1 MSRINIIDVFSG
13 AGGLSQGFANAGFN
27 IVAGIDN
34 DAESLITFSKNH
46 SKATTINFDLSQ
58 KIDFS
63 SNEFSSLNNVKID
76 IVIGGPPCQ
85 GFSVAGKRHELDPR
99 NSLYKTYVSFIKKFA
114 PKIMVMENV
123 PTIMSMYG
131 GRVYENIVSE
141 LESLGY
147 TTSSFILDS
156 SHYGIPQ
163 KRKRF
168 FLVGT
173 KNGKKIYPPEPIEDI
188 KLTVKDAISDLP
200 SLENKDES
208 KMYLSQPKNKYQQK
222 LRANSSALHNHWK
235 VIHTE
240 KTKKIISMVPDGGNY
255 KNLPPYLRN
264 TRKVHIA
271 WTRMNS
277 KEPCFTIDAGHNHHF
292 HYKHNRVPTV
302 RECARIQSF
311 PDNFIFYG
319 KKTSQYKQVGNA
331 VPPILAEVLAKK
343 IKEKINGLRSRKT
356 IQMYNN

>member
-1 MSRINIIDVFSG
+1 MSNIINNNIGMYLDKSFERGPQYINVEALAPLA
-13 AGGLSQGFANAGFN
+13 AGGDIIVNASSFEDDPSKFDVTAVITTRD

-147 TTSSFILDS
+147 TTSSFILD
-156 SHYGIPQ
+156 
-163 KRKRF
+163 
-168 FLVGT
+168 
-173 KNGKKIYPPEPIEDI
+173 
-188 KLTVKDAISDLP
+188 
-200 SLENKDES
+200 
-208 KMYLSQPKNKYQQK
+208 
-222 LRANSSALHNHWK
+222 
-235 VIHTE
+235 
-240 KTKKIISMVPDGGNY
+240 
-255 KNLPPYLRN
+255 
-264 TRKVHIA
+264 
-271 WTRMNS
+271 
-277 KEPCFTIDAGHNHHF
+277 
-292 HYKHNRVPTV
+292 
-302 RECARIQSF
+302 
-311 PDNFIFYG
+311 
-319 KKTSQYKQVGNA
+319 
-331 VPPILAEVLAKK
+331 
-343 IKEKINGLRSRKT
+343 
-356 IQMYNN
+356 